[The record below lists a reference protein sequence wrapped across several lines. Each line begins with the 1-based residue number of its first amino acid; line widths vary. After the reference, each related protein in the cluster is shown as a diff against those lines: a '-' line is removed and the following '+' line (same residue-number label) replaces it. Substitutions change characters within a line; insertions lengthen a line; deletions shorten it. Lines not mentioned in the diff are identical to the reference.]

1 MKILWAGPYFN
12 ERAFTA
18 KRALNIAST
27 VWSHGFVRG
36 LRANG
41 ADVTVATLCPEQAWP
56 NGKVFWQNNDPGL
69 FDHDVPVHTIPYL
82 NVAYLRE
89 AWQSV
94 FFARMVKRILA
105 SERFDAFVCYN
116 VLHPYHVAAMK
127 VAKRMGVKVCPI
139 VLDSGYD
146 PIEEGFAKMLHQAR
160 YADELV
166 FLSQWTAENFPANGR
181 RILQMEGGVADWLG
195 NEPSAKRLGE
205 PFVVTYAGAW
215 SGHRGQGLAEMIR
228 CCQRKDVHFIICGKW
243 NMNAAKEAMGHDA
256 RVELRGMVSDAEL
269 RRIYS
274 KTDVFVNS
282 RAAAYGHNLV
292 NFPSKLSA
300 YIAYGR
306 PVVSNWVESF
316 PQDYREL
323 LCVSDDDS
331 GAAMARKLDE
341 VLDWDIEQRIACC
354 RNLHKAYNESKSWTM
369 QAKKFLDFI
378 SSSH

>member
-1 MKILWAGPYFN
+1 MKILWAGPYFS
-12 ERAFTA
+12 EKAFIA

-27 VWSHGFVRG
+27 VWSHGFVKG
-36 LRANG
+36 LKANG

-56 NGKVFWQNNDPGL
+56 RGKVFWQDASQEW
-69 FDHDVPVHTIPYL
+69 FDHDVSVHSIPYL

-89 AWQSV
+89 AWQNV

-105 SERFDAFVCYN
+105 GERFDALVCYN
-116 VLHPYHVAAMK
+116 VLHTYHVAAMK

-146 PIEEGFAKMLHQAR
+146 PTEDGFAIMSRQAR
-160 YADELV
+160 YADEIV
-166 FLSQWTAENFPANGR
+166 FLSQWTADHFPANGR

-195 NEPSAKRLGE
+195 REPSAKRPGE

-215 SGHRGQGLAEMIR
+215 SGNRGQGLAEMIR
-228 CCQRKDVHFIICGKW
+228 CCQRKDVRFMICGKW
-243 NMNAAKEAMGHDA
+243 DVNAAKAAMGHDS
-256 RVELRGMVSDAEL
+256 RVELRGMVSNAEL
-269 RRIYS
+269 KRIYS
-274 KTDVFVNS
+274 ETDVFVNS
-282 RAAAYGHNLV
+282 RAATYGHNLV

-306 PVVSNWVESF
+306 PIVSNWIASF

-341 VLDWDIEQRIACC
+341 VLGWNLEQRTACYT
-354 RNLHKAYNESKSWTM
+354 NLHKAYDESKSWTM
-369 QAKKFLDFI
+369 QAKKFLDFV
-378 SSSH
+378 SSVH

>member
-12 ERAFTA
+12 ERAFIA

-27 VWSHGFVRG
+27 VWSHGFVKG
-36 LRANG
+36 LKANG

-69 FDHDVPVHTIPYL
+69 FDHNVPVYAIPYL

-89 AWQSV
+89 MWQSV

-105 SERFDAFVCYN
+105 SGRFDAFVCYN
-116 VLHPYHVAAMK
+116 VLHPYHVAAMRI
-127 VAKRMGVKVCPI
+127 AKRMGVKVCPI

-146 PIEEGFAKMLHQAR
+146 PTEDGFAQMSHQAR

-166 FLSQWTAENFPANGR
+166 FLSRWTAENFPAKGR
-181 RILQMEGGVADWLG
+181 RVLQMEGGIDEWLG
-195 NEPSAKRLGE
+195 TEPVERKPGE

-215 SGHRGQGLAEMIR
+215 SGHRGQGLAEMIQ
-228 CCQRKDVHFIICGKW
+228 CCQRKDVRFIICGKW

-282 RAAAYGHNLV
+282 RAASYGHNLV

-316 PQDYREL
+316 PSDYREL
-323 LCVSDDDS
+323 LCVSDVDS
-331 GAAMARKLDE
+331 GAAIARKLEE
-341 VLDWDIEQRIACC
+341 VLDWSQEQRTVCYK
-354 RNLHKAYNESKSWTM
+354 NLYKAYNESKSWTM